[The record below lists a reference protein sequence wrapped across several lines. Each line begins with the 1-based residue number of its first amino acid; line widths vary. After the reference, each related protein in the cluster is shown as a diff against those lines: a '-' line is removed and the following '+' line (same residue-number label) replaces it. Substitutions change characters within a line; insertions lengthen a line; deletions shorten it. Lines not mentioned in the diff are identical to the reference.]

1 MTNTIAVTDGIK
13 GNISNCEIETILVNP
28 WKNKATQFY
37 QTSTY
42 KVVNKC
48 DNTILSEYTET
59 WFTVFG
65 VIISF
70 VILLLIWFIIDTI
83 FWDRY

>member
-1 MTNTIAVTDGIK
+1 MTNTIAVTNGLE

-28 WKNKATQFY
+28 WKTKATQFY

-59 WFTVFG
+59 GFTVFG

-70 VILLLIWFIIDTI
+70 VILWMIIFFLDII